1 MKILLYHP
9 QIPQNTGNIA
19 RTCAA
24 ANAELV
30 LVEPLGFSLKDRH
43 MKRAGLDYW
52 DQVKVSII
60 DNLGEWLQGEQ
71 APFFFFSSK
80 ATSIYTEANYPT
92 DAILIFGS
100 ETDGLPEWIWEKYPS
115 CFYTIP
121 MQESQRCINLASSA
135 AIVLYEALRQTNF
148 ISLGKTQNLTGIAQS

>member
-1 MKILLYHP
+1 MKIVLYSP

-24 ANAELV
+24 ANVELV
-30 LVEPLGFSLKDRH
+30 LVEPLGFSLQDRH

-52 DQVKVSII
+52 DQVLVTTI
-60 DNLGEWLQGEQ
+60 DNFEEWLSVQTS
-71 APFFFFSSK
+71 PFFFFSSK
-80 ATSIYTEANYPT
+80 AESRYTEAGYPT

-100 ETDGLPEWIWEKYPS
+100 ETDGLPQWIWETYPDR
-115 CFYTIP
+115 FYTIP

-148 ISLGKTQNLTGIAQS
+148 ISLGKKQNLANTAQS